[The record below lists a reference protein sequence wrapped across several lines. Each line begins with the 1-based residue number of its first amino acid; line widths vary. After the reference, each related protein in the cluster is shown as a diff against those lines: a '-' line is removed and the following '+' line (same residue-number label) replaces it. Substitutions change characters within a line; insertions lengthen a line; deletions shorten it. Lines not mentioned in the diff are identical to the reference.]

1 MRQALKTATNTPDR
15 KLKYVAYF
23 RKSTES
29 DERQVQSIPDQK
41 AWAEGIIGENNL
53 HIAERLDESMSARKT
68 GRPIFN
74 EVISYIE
81 EGRADAL
88 IAYDPSR
95 LARNAIDG
103 AKIIELIDTGKL
115 RHLVFATYA
124 FENTSIGK
132 FMLGFFF
139 AQSKLYTDSLSEVI
153 VRGMKSRASK
163 GVYPSKAKI
172 GYFNHPRTKE
182 IIPDPKQFPL
192 IRKAFKLYAS
202 NRYSLVD
209 LSKELF
215 KLGLTTRSGRPLS
228 NHGIE
233 DILTDPFYY
242 GAFVWSG
249 ELYQGIHK
257 RAVSK
262 KLWDDVQKVRIS
274 RSRPHSKFHYEKIFC
289 GLLHCPECGGAITA
303 DRKTRTQKNGNKHVW
318 VYYRCTKKKGVPCSQ
333 KYIREEELVEQL
345 RQGAL
350 SIALPDDMAIPMLDQ
365 IEKWK
370 VEEESRAS
378 EQSPVLRAEA
388 KEIEAKLRRLNDLAV
403 DGEIDR
409 QEYLSRK
416 GKLVNEKI
424 AVESRMKLIAHEG
437 ALYWLEPLRE
447 FVNSLWERNMREAG
461 DDLLKLRDFFA
472 EGGSNLR
479 LESRKVLWDWLK
491 PHALLAERGLNSD
504 WWS

>member
-1 MRQALKTATNTPDR
+1 MSGK

-41 AWAEGIIGENNL
+41 SWAENIITEKSLLVGERF
-53 HIAERLDESMSARKT
+53 EESMSARKT
-68 GRPIFN
+68 GRPVFN
-74 EVISYIE
+74 EILSFIE
-81 EGRADAL
+81 AGRADAL

-95 LARNAIDG
+95 LARNAVDG

-115 RHLVFATYA
+115 RHIIFATYA

-139 AQSKLYTDSLSEVI
+139 AQSKLYTDNLSEV
-153 VRGMKSRASK
+153 VLRGMRSRASK
-163 GVYPSKAKI
+163 GVYPGRAKV
-172 GYFNHPRTKE
+172 GYINHPRTKE
-182 IIPDPKQFPL
+182 IIPDPELFPQ
-192 IRKAFKLYAS
+192 IKKVFMLYAS
-202 NRYSLVD
+202 NRYTLG
-209 LSKELF
+209 ELAEEMYR
-215 KLGLTTRSGRPLS
+215 LGITSRSGNPMCTQRV
-228 NHGIE
+228 I

-242 GAFVWSG
+242 SAFVWGG
-249 ELYQGIHK
+249 ELYQGMHK
-257 RAVSK
+257 PAVSK
-262 KLWDDVQKVRIS
+262 QLWDDVQKVYKD
-274 RSRPHSKFHYEKIFC
+274 RSKPNSKWRHDKVFC
-289 GLLHCPECGGAITA
+289 GLLRCGECGAAITA
-303 DRKTRTQKNGNKHVW
+303 ERHGKHQKNGNIHSW
-318 VYYRCTKKKGVPCSQ
+318 LDYRCTKKKGVPCSQ

-350 SIALPDDMAIPMLDQ
+350 SIALPDEMAIPMLEQ

-378 EQSPVLRAEA
+378 EQSVGLRTEA

-409 QEYLSRK
+409 DEYLSRK

-424 AVESRMKLIAHEG
+424 ATESRLKLIAHEG
-437 ALYWLEPLRE
+437 ALYWLEPLRD
-447 FVNSLWERNMREAG
+447 FVNAVWERNLQTAVGRS
-461 DDLLKLRDFFA
+461 LKLRDFFA
-472 EGGSNLR
+472 EGGSNLC

-491 PHALLAERGLNSD
+491 PHALLAERGICPG
-504 WWS
+504 WWR

>member
-1 MRQALKTATNTPDR
+1 MRQPIKTATSTPDR

-41 AWAEGIIGENNL
+41 AWADGIIGENNL
-53 HIAERLDESMSARKT
+53 QIVERLEESTSARKT

-74 EVISYIE
+74 NVLSCIG

-88 IAYDPSR
+88 IVYDPSR

-139 AQSKLYTDSLSEVI
+139 AQSKLYTDNLSEVI
-153 VRGMKSRASK
+153 LRGMRSRASK
-163 GVYPSKAKI
+163 GVYPGKAKI
-172 GYFNHPRTKE
+172 GYFNHPRTKK
-182 IIPDPKQFPL
+182 IIPDPKQYSL
-192 IRKAFKLYAS
+192 IKKAFELYATD
-202 NRYSLVD
+202 RYSLMD

-215 KLGLTTRSGRPLS
+215 QLGLTTRSGRPLS

-242 GAFVWSG
+242 GAFVWGG

-262 KLWDDVQKVRIS
+262 KMWDDVQKVRVS
-274 RSRPHSKFHYEKIFC
+274 RSRPHSKFRHEKIFC
-289 GLLHCPECGGAITA
+289 GLLHCPECGGAITG
-303 DRKTRTQKNGNKHVW
+303 DRKTRIQKNGNFHEW
-318 VYYRCTKKKGVPCSQ
+318 IYYRCTKKKGVPCSQ

-350 SIALPDDMAIPMLDQ
+350 SIALSDDMAIPMLEQ

-370 VEEESRAS
+370 AEEESRAS
-378 EQSPVLRAEA
+378 EQSVVLRAEA
-388 KEIEAKLRRLNDLAV
+388 KRDRSEASQA
-403 DGEIDR
+403 
-409 QEYLSRK
+409 
-416 GKLVNEKI
+416 
-424 AVESRMKLIAHEG
+424 ESPCR
-437 ALYWLEPLRE
+437 
-447 FVNSLWERNMREAG
+447 
-461 DDLLKLRDFFA
+461 
-472 EGGSNLR
+472 
-479 LESRKVLWDWLK
+479 
-491 PHALLAERGLNSD
+491 
-504 WWS
+504 